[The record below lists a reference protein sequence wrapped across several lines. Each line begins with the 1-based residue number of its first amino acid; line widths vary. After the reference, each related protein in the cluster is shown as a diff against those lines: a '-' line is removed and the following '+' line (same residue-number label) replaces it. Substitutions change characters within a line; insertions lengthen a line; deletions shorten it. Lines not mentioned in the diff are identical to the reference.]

1 MCRAVKYKNTSNV
14 RIDKCMRKFIEN
26 LKGLGVQ
33 TLACCCG
40 HGKYPMTL
48 VVDIGF
54 SKVLAKEIFSGKQ
67 IPRKRNFYKKDKQGY
82 YFIQEVKNDCKQKE
96 N

>member
-14 RIDKCMRKFIEN
+14 RIDKCMRKLIKN
-26 LKGLGVQ
+26 LKTYTNLEIVG
-33 TLACCCG
+33 CCCG
-40 HGKYPMTL
+40 HKKYPLTIIIKFDEEFLDL
-48 VVDIGF
+48 V
-54 SKVLAKEIFSGKQ
+54 SGVI

-82 YFIQEVKNDCKQKE
+82 YFIPEVENDRKQKE